1 MHMYIYMYVCM
12 CVCESVCVCVRVCVS
27 VCKKEAVF
35 LFEKLKA
42 YDHLDETA
50 CLNLILPL

>member
-27 VCKKEAVF
+27 VCEKEAVF

>member
-1 MHMYIYMYVCM
+1 M
-12 CVCESVCVCVRVCVS
+12 CVCVCVRVCVYVCVRVCVS
-27 VCKKEAVF
+27 VCEKEAVF

-42 YDHLDETA
+42 YDHPDETA

>member
-1 MHMYIYMYVCM
+1 MYVCM
-12 CVCESVCVCVRVCVS
+12 CVCESVCVCVCVCVRVCVS
-27 VCKKEAVF
+27 VCEKEAVF